1 MRLCWSR
8 GRERHIAGP
17 DSARG
22 VRRLEEEDEEA
33 SSRDRKSGAGEDR
46 GHSSRALSNMMSAIH
61 DEPHQ
66 VGDDTED
73 DRGENYAGSVVNS
86 GRGRFRLISRV
97 TVRLK

>member
-73 DRGENYAGSVVNS
+73 DREENWAGSVVNS